1 MKGKLLRHLLHGLL
15 WLLVGSSLFIAAERA
30 HTRRSNRTI
39 NRLQIEILDSTS
51 HGQLVTREMV
61 EGWLRSEKLTPS
73 AQREVDLDKIEALIA
88 RNGFVGE
95 VNASVGYEG
104 ELIIRIRQR
113 DPLFRLLVDGYNHY
127 VTEQGV
133 IFRAPHS
140 ASICVPVVTGDY
152 RPPFEASFEG
162 ALSAHRATS
171 AEKSRGR
178 IEELEREKYPL
189 FAREQEN
196 LDYHRETRRMF
207 TKQGLLES
215 DEHFEKRVEELR
227 AEKKQRRRHYRYV
240 QQQINKGIE
249 QIARKQQAEEVRQ
262 KKLEKNYE
270 DFENLIT
277 FVKKMEADAFWHAE
291 IVQIITSQAH
301 SGALE
306 VELIPRSGAFVI
318 RLGRLEFDDE
328 KLERA
333 EAFCRRGLSRLGW
346 DRFRSIDVSCEGRV
360 ICAERQTGKGG

>member
-1 MKGKLLRHLLHGLL
+1 MKEKILRTLLHGLL
-15 WLLVGSSLFIAAERA
+15 WLLVGTSVFIAAERA
-30 HTRRSNRTI
+30 HTRRSSRKI

-51 HGQLVTREMV
+51 HGQLITREMV
-61 EGWLRSEKLTPS
+61 EGWLRATKSTPG
-73 AQREVDLDKIEALIA
+73 EHPMIDLDRVESIIA

-95 VNASVGYEG
+95 VNASVGYRG
-104 ELIIRIRQR
+104 ELLIRIRQR

-140 ASICVPVVTGDY
+140 SSICVPVVTGNY

-162 ALSAHRATS
+162 ELSAHRTASQQAS
-171 AEKSRGR
+171 AER
-178 IEELEREKYPL
+178 IEALEREKYPL

-196 LDYHRETRRMF
+196 LDYHRETRRKF
-207 TKQGLLES
+207 IRQGLLES
-215 DEHFEKRVEELR
+215 DEHFEKRVEDLR

-240 QQQINKGIE
+240 QQQINKGID
-249 QIARKQQAEEVRQ
+249 QISDRQQAEENRQ

-277 FVKKMEADAFWHAE
+277 FVKKIEANAFWHAE
-291 IVQIITSQAH
+291 IVQIVTSQAH

-306 VELIPRSGAFVI
+306 VELIPRSGAFAI
-318 RLGRLEFDDE
+318 RLGRLEQSDE

-333 EAFCRRGLSRLGW
+333 EEFCERGFGRLGW
-346 DRFRSIDVSCEGRV
+346 DRFRTLDVSYEGQI
-360 ICAERQTGKGG
+360 ICAER